1 MEEEEEEDV
10 DDDEEDEEDDLD
22 CRRLVVS
29 VSSSSA
35 AATEPV
41 AGGGVARRS
50 KFARGREHW
59 HRDQRLPQP
68 SAKTEEQPAGTDHY
82 LLLKEQ
88 ELRAGGGR
96 EERVSQDDSGIG
108 VGTSLE
114 VLAGL
119 ATTPSPTFAQQGEEE
134 EGRGFQQQQA
144 GQGEEGGGEPP
155 LTSGPIS

>member
-1 MEEEEEEDV
+1 V
-10 DDDEEDEEDDLD
+10 
-22 CRRLVVS
+22 
-29 VSSSSA
+29 
-35 AATEPV
+35 
-41 AGGGVARRS
+41 GGGVARRS

-59 HRDQRLPQP
+59 HRDQRLQQPQLPAAGTEQP
-68 SAKTEEQPAGTDHY
+68 SAGTDHY

-114 VLAGL
+114 VLVGL

-134 EGRGFQQQQA
+134 EEGRGFHSSAAARAQQQQA

>member
-1 MEEEEEEDV
+1 V
-10 DDDEEDEEDDLD
+10 
-22 CRRLVVS
+22 
-29 VSSSSA
+29 
-35 AATEPV
+35 
-41 AGGGVARRS
+41 GGGVARRS

-59 HRDQRLPQP
+59 HRDQRLQPQP
-68 SAKTEEQPAGTDHY
+68 PAGTEQQSAGTDHY

-134 EGRGFQQQQA
+134 EEGRGFHSSAAARAQQQA

>member
-1 MEEEEEEDV
+1 M
-10 DDDEEDEEDDLD
+10 
-22 CRRLVVS
+22 S
-29 VSSSSA
+29 VSSS
-35 AATEPV
+35 AATEPGV
-41 AGGGVARRS
+41 VGGGVARRS

-59 HRDQRLPQP
+59 HRDQRPQP
-68 SAKTEEQPAGTDHY
+68 PAAGTEQSAGTDHY

-114 VLAGL
+114 VLVGL
-119 ATTPSPTFAQQGEEE
+119 ATTPSPTFAQPGEEE

-144 GQGEEGGGEPP
+144 GQGEEGVREPP